1 MDDSHPSYPLAAVAG
16 VASVVLGAGVGELV
30 AAVIDPTSSP
40 FAAIGSAL
48 IDFAPPWAKDVA
60 ISLFGTNDKAALL
73 TGIAIVVL
81 GLAALAGVLEA
92 RFPPWGRV
100 VVFVFGLAG
109 VLAALT
115 RADAGLLAWL
125 PSAVAGVLAAWVL
138 GLLVIRLRRIPVARP
153 VAPAPSLAEP
163 IEASRVGSTA
173 IPRTPPPDATPRQA
187 RGPEGS
193 ARGPEGSAR
202 GPEGSAPGP
211 RPDDGTSRRTFLL
224 WTGAA
229 AAIGILA
236 GVGGTVLR
244 GGSRSVAAVR
254 NALKLPAPAKTAAP
268 IPATADFRI
277 PGLAPVITPN
287 ADFYR
292 IDTALIVPQV
302 DPATWKLRIH
312 GLVDKEVTLTWD
324 ELIALPLQES
334 TTTLTC
340 VSNDVGGN
348 LISNAVWLGYP
359 IRDLLSRAGV
369 SSSADMVLSTSI
381 DGFTASTPL
390 EALTDGRDAILAVGM
405 NGEPLPAEHGF
416 PVRMVVP
423 GLYGY
428 VSATK
433 WVTDLEVTRFADASA
448 YWTQRGWSERGPIKL
463 ESRIDVPRDGAS
475 VTAGTVML
483 AGVAWQQHVGVSG
496 VEVQIDD
503 GPWQKAELAT
513 AISDDTWVQW
523 RLPWSAASGSHTV
536 RCRATSATGEQQT
549 STQAPPAPDGASG
562 WHQIAV
568 SVV

>member
-1 MDDSHPSYPLAAVAG
+1 VDDSHPSYPLAATAG
-16 VASVVLGAGVGELV
+16 VASVVLGAGIGELI

-40 FAAIGSAL
+40 FAAMGSAL
-48 IDFAPPWAKDVA
+48 IDLAPPWAKDTA

-73 TGIAIVVL
+73 TGIAIVML
-81 GLAALAGVLEA
+81 GLAALAGMLEA
-92 RFPPWGRV
+92 RRPPWGRV
-100 VVFVFGLAG
+100 VVFAFGLAG
-109 VLAALT
+109 VVAALT

-125 PSAVAGVLAAWVL
+125 PSAVAGVVAAGAL
-138 GLLVIRLRRIPVARP
+138 GMLMVRLRRIPIAAARP
-153 VAPAPSLAEP
+153 VARTVPVAEP
-163 IEASRVGSTA
+163 VAEPVGASQ
-173 IPRTPPPDATPRQA
+173 IPLTPPPPTSSRQA
-187 RGPEGS
+187 P
-193 ARGPEGSAR
+193 
-202 GPEGSAPGP
+202 APQA
-211 RPDDGTSRRTFLL
+211 PDEGTSRRTFLI

-236 GVGGTVLR
+236 TVGGTVLR

-302 DPATWKLRIH
+302 DPANWKLRIH
-312 GLVDKEVTLTWD
+312 GLVDNEVTLTWD

-334 TTTLTC
+334 ATTLTC

-369 SSSADMVLSTSI
+369 KSSADMVLSTSI

-463 ESRIDVPRDGAS
+463 ESRIDVPRNGAS
-475 VTAGTVML
+475 VTAGNVML

-496 VEVQIDD
+496 VEVQIDN

-523 RLPWSAASGSHTV
+523 RLPWTATSGSHTV
-536 RCRATSATGEQQT
+536 QCRATSATGEQQT